1 MLYTAWRESPR
12 FQPNARHNTTRSRI
26 DAMRPARMSLMR
38 PSPFLFLIL
47 HQRYAPAADEVP
59 YVSALPNTALF
70 GFSEGIA

>member
-1 MLYTAWRESPR
+1 
-12 FQPNARHNTTRSRI
+12 
-26 DAMRPARMSLMR
+26 MR